1 MATLNLYIRSSDEAA
16 FEQFKEI
23 LEREKLSMAE
33 VIAEM
38 VQDYVV
44 AKTTEL
50 KEIELQAQGVK
61 RIFRGHRLYW
71 SDDGVEETGVFLTAR
86 GKIAYWWYHDG
97 TGDEEFQVYE
107 DLDELWAK
115 KNIEPRMRIAIQ
127 REYVAVTNKPLVER
141 LDI

>member
-1 MATLNLYIRSSDEAA
+1 MS
-16 FEQFKEI
+16 
-23 LEREKLSMAE
+23 E

-50 KEIELQAQGVK
+50 KDIELEAMGVK
-61 RIFRGHRLYW
+61 RIFRGHRLYYG
-71 SDDGVEETGVFLTAR
+71 SDDGIVTQGVFLTAR
-86 GKIAYWWYHDG
+86 HKIAYWWFHDG
-97 TGDEEFQVYE
+97 TGDEDFQVYE

-115 KNIEPRMRIAIQ
+115 KNIDSRMRITIQ
-127 REYVAVTNKPLVER
+127 REYAAVTNKPLVER